1 MTLRRR
7 IGALSMSIG
16 AVALVLGLT
25 VSPAH
30 AVTPQKVGWWFQPL
44 TGPLA
49 LPLPVPVVPDGGMFV
64 QQGAT
69 AEPIAFGAV
78 RYNVPEGSNNSLT
91 LTAAPGSVALAAS
104 MQACKT
110 SATWEATP
118 GGPGSWDSRPSF
130 GNPCA
135 PGLVASDGSAVA
147 FNLNSSFVS
156 GGALDVAIVPLT
168 AAAPFAVAFAPP
180 ADDALTSSGGKQS
193 LSPPL
198 PTTTTVPGASGGSSG
213 TGGGSAAAPFNPS
226 TGAPAS
232 AAAAPA
238 SSGRNPV
245 ADNVLNVVGLG
256 DPDRGARAA
265 ALGGASLIVVGWWL
279 LSTQAVPLPR
289 LLGGVGAGTRAA
301 GAAGAAP
308 VDEPSEK
315 KPLARIGGVGR
326 FARNRAG
333 NALKLR

>member
-1 MTLRRR
+1 VTFRRR
-7 IGALSMSIG
+7 IGVLSMSIG

-30 AVTPQKVGWWFQPL
+30 AITPQKVGWWFQPL

-49 LPLPVPVVPDGGMFV
+49 LPLPVPVVPDGGLFV

-69 AEPIAFGAV
+69 TDPIAFGAV
-78 RYNVPEGSNNSLT
+78 RYTVPDGSSSALT

-110 SATWEATP
+110 TTTWEATP
-118 GGPGSWDSRPSF
+118 GGPGSWDSHPSF

-135 PGLVASDGSAVA
+135 PGLVAADGSAVA
-147 FNLNSSFVS
+147 FNLNASFVTS
-156 GGALDVAIVPLT
+156 GALDVAIVPLSSAT
-168 AAAPFAVAFAPP
+168 PFAVAFEPP
-180 ADDALTSSGGKQS
+180 ADDALQSAGGKPS
-193 LSPPL
+193 SSPPL
-198 PTTTTVPGASGGSSG
+198 PTTTTVVSPGGASVSGGS
-213 TGGGSAAAPFNPS
+213 GSAAAPVRTS
-226 TGAPAS
+226 TG
-232 AAAAPA
+232 AAAPA
-238 SSGRNPV
+238 AATPAASARSAV

-289 LLGGVGAGTRAA
+289 LLGGVGAGARAA
-301 GAAGAAP
+301 SAADV

-315 KPLARIGGVGR
+315 KPIARIGGVGR